1 MKQII
6 VKTIRPVTV
15 LVFAILFAACDR
27 SYEPVFGEDPDDRL
41 RESLRQYDAT
51 LQEAPFG
58 WKAVLE
64 TGAGVNYFYYF
75 NFHDNGTVTMVSDFN
90 TTTAGVAGSG
100 TWKLKGLQ
108 RPTLSFDTYSY
119 IHLPADPDGNV
130 NGGTNGQGLVS
141 DFEFAFAR
149 TTNDTLYLDGI
160 QHGAHITFVKATG
173 PEATALQQ
181 GVMQNM
187 LQYMLTSTG
196 LRIPVDGNTVTLAF
210 DLATRSMAAQSLSAN
225 GREVEVHRA
234 TYTFTTEG
242 VSLTTPLTLYGKTIT
257 GFLWNEERGTYTAAG
272 TLSAEVESVDGLYLF
287 EPSVPLYTVIGKT
300 YSTVQIPQG
309 SGDAPL
315 PGQSN
320 DFIQGYKEVAASLW
334 EGQYRLAL
342 NEMNFVFYPA
352 DNTMLLDVYVTQGTT
367 RFLCEFNYTYTID
380 ETGTIKFVFNTAND
394 NAWVIYSTLYGALL
408 RYLEEDTFR
417 AAYVGGG
424 YDLTAGFFS
433 QESTLFSFS
442 GYLLK

>member
-1 MKQII
+1 MKHILVYI
-6 VKTIRPVTV
+6 LKLTTALV
-15 LVFAILFAACDR
+15 LVILFAACNR

-41 RESLRQYDAT
+41 RAALLQYNAT

-75 NFHDNGTVTMVSDFN
+75 NFHDDGTVTMVSDFN
-90 TTTAGVAGSG
+90 ASTAGVAGSG
-100 TWKLKGLQ
+100 TWSLKALQ

-130 NGGTNGQGLVS
+130 NGGTNGQGLIS

-149 TTNDTLYLDGI
+149 TTDDTLYLDGV
-160 QHGAHITFVKATG
+160 QHGSHITFTKATE
-173 PEATALQQ
+173 PEATVLQA

-187 LQYMLTSTG
+187 LQYISANTG
-196 LRIPVDGNTVTLAF
+196 LRMVVDNNTVTLAF
-210 DLATRSMAAQSLSAN
+210 DLASRSMAAQGLSAD
-225 GREVEVHRA
+225 GRQVEVHHSA
-234 TYTFTTEG
+234 YTFTTEG
-242 VSLTTPLTLYGKTIT
+242 IRLAAPLNLYGKSIT
-257 GFLWNEERGTYTAAG
+257 GFLWDAGEGTYTTAGAIAAG
-272 TLSAEVESVDGLYLF
+272 VENADDLYLF
-287 EPSVPLYTVIGKT
+287 EPSVPLYTIIGT
-300 YSTVQIPQG
+300 DYSTVQIPQG

-315 PGQSN
+315 PGQSD
-320 DFIQGYKEVAASLW
+320 DFIQGYNEAATSLW
-334 EGQYRLAL
+334 QGEYRLVL
-342 NEMNFVFYPA
+342 NEMNFVFQPA
-352 DNTMLLDVYVTQGTT
+352 GNTMLLDVYVTQGTT

-380 ETGTIKFVFNTAND
+380 ENGTLKFIFNNAND
-394 NAWVIYSTLYGALL
+394 SAWVIYGSLYGALL
-408 RYLEEDTFR
+408 RYLEEDTFK

-442 GYLLK
+442 GYLLP